1 MSADG
6 ACSSVIFL
14 YDFSYGNCVFA
25 WLATAAVEKGL
36 CGPNGPYER
45 QYIEPTPQRS
55 PSMPALQLP
64 CLPDAPGI
72 WCAPTSSYEN
82 TARFFFQVDLSL
94 PVPREEFEPLVAF
107 RLCVR
112 GLVHVRTEPDRG
124 LVFYN

>member
-6 ACSSVIFL
+6 ACSVMFS
-14 YDFSYGNCVFA
+14 YDFSYENGVFA

-36 CGPNGPYER
+36 RGPNGPYER
-45 QYIEPTPQRS
+45 QYIEPTPQRN

-82 TARFFFQVDLSL
+82 TARFFFHSVGSL
-94 PVPREEFEPLVAF
+94 IWPRKPNSSSPSRSVA
-107 RLCVR
+107 
-112 GLVHVRTEPDRG
+112 
-124 LVFYN
+124 